1 MSKQVLISLGREFG
15 SGGHKI
21 AQKIAERLDIT
32 YYDKNILDHMFGED
46 TELAAKMKK
55 YDEKHAN
62 PLLTRRVK
70 GYSNSIE
77 DILVEQQFEFIRE
90 KADAGESFIIVGRC
104 GETVLRDYRNHI
116 SIFVLGDLYD
126 KVCHIQEWSNLNEKE
141 ALDEILRVDRIRKRY
156 HNRHSDIKWGDS
168 RGYDICVNDTR
179 LGIDGTTELLLA
191 FIEKRREMM

>member
-1 MSKQVLISLGREFG
+1 MSNQVLISLGREFG

-21 AQKIAERLDIT
+21 AQKIAERLGIT
-32 YYDKNILDHMFGED
+32 YYDKNILDHMFGEN

-70 GYSNSIE
+70 GYSNSME

-90 KADAGESFIIVGRC
+90 KAEAGESFIIVGRC

-168 RGYDICVNDTR
+168 RGYDVCVNDTR
-179 LGIDGTTELLLA
+179 LGIDGTTELLLS
-191 FIEKRREMM
+191 FIEQRREMM